1 MYSKFIKDIV
11 ITPLKSQIT
20 LPNPAFYGAL
30 PTPLLGAWGGAKK
43 TRLVGGGSLMF
54 KTSVIHW
61 LLLHAVQE

>member
-30 PTPLLGAWGGAKK
+30 PTPLLGAWWGKK
-43 TRLVGGGSLMF
+43 NPPRWRRVAY
-54 KTSVIHW
+54 V
-61 LLLHAVQE
+61 